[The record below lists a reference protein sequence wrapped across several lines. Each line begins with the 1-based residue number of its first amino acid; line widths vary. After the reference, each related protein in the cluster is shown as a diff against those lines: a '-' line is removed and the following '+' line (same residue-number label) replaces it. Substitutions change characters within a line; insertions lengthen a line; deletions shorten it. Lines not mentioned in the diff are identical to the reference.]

1 LTLVTLQGLDV
12 RFASILS
19 SLALYI
25 CIYYICIGEAI
36 GGSQYKEVL
45 NIMLS
50 RQHDQFLIAQ
60 TVVLEAE
67 GEPYQG
73 KLAVAYVI
81 MNRAV
86 RGRKTVSE
94 VIYDPYDFSAYNTR
108 GGRATALG
116 NINDLHWRASERAAA
131 SAYFGLEKDPT
142 KGATHYLNVELT
154 KKIRSNGQLPLWVR
168 EMKELVTIGLH
179 TFYRER

>member
-1 LTLVTLQGLDV
+1 
-12 RFASILS
+12 
-19 SLALYI
+19 
-25 CIYYICIGEAI
+25 
-36 GGSQYKEVL
+36 
-45 NIMLS
+45 MLS

-67 GEPYQG
+67 SEPYPG

-116 NINDLHWRASERAAA
+116 NIRDVDWRASERAAA
-131 SAYFGLEKDPT
+131 SAYFNLETDPT
-142 KGATHYLNVELT
+142 KGATHYLNKELT
-154 KKIRSNGQLPLWVR
+154 KKIRSDGKLPGWIR
-168 EMKELVTIGLH
+168 EMKEIVTIGLH
-179 TFYRER
+179 TFYKER